1 MFQNPG
7 ETSGSLERHLASLK
21 VKWKVF
27 FLSWILTE
35 GLSAEAG
42 RSIVRQNQSTW
53 MPHQTEICVLRLH
66 TQKGSRTFDPIPT
79 LQQLQLAL

>member
-42 RSIVRQNQSTW
+42 TSIVRQKQSTR
-53 MPHQTEICVLRLH
+53 MPHQAEICVLSLR
-66 TQKGSRTFDPIPT
+66 TRKGPSTFDAIPT
-79 LQQLQLAL
+79 SQQLQLAL

>member
-21 VKWKVF
+21 VKWNVF
-27 FLSWILTE
+27 FLSWISTE

-42 RSIVRQNQSTW
+42 TSIVRQKQSTW
-53 MPHQTEICVLRLH
+53 MPHRAENCVLRLH
-66 TQKGSRTFDPIPT
+66 TQKGPSTFDPIPT